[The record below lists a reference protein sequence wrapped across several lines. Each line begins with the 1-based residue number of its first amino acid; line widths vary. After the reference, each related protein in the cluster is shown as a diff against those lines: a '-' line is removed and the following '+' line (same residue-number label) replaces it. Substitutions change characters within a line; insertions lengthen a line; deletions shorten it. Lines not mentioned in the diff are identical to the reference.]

1 MFSKDITTTYDNIV
15 LIYDQDKSLSSEVYK
30 LLQISGFKV
39 FKFDNQKAT
48 LDFLK
53 KSNSYA
59 NKILLLGVYLENLDG
74 IELCRELRSDDEY
87 DNVKVLMLLDQKD
100 IMLKYLVLDSGADYY
115 IDKPFSPIEIL
126 INVKIIAKSTNR
138 LNSLNKESSYNNET
152 PERNYK
158 SANIKVNEKT
168 VKLTPIESDI
178 FYYLYDNS
186 GKLITTEEILT
197 NVMKYPKG
205 VGSPELIR
213 THIKNIRAKIEVDR
227 TNPEIITHIPKRG
240 YKINKMNLSIVL
252 V

>member
-1 MFSKDITTTYDNIV
+1 MFSKEISNYDNLV
-15 LIYDQDKSLSSEVYK
+15 LMYDQDKALSLEVCK

-39 FKFDNQKAT
+39 FNFDNQKTT

-53 KSNSYA
+53 KSNSHV
-59 NKILLLGVYLENLDG
+59 NKILLLGLYLDNLEG
-74 IELCRELRSDDEY
+74 IEICRELRSNSDY
-87 DNVKVLMLLDQKD
+87 NNVKVVMLLDQKD

-126 INVKIIAKSTNR
+126 INVKIISKSINR
-138 LNSLNKESSYNNET
+138 SNSIKKEVNNNYE
-152 PERNYK
+152 PIERSYK
-158 SANIKVNEKT
+158 SSNITVNEKN
-168 VKLTPIESDI
+168 VKLTPIEADI

-186 GKLITTEEILT
+186 GKLVTTEEILI

-240 YKINKMNLSIVL
+240 YKINKMHLSIDL
-252 V
+252 

>member
-1 MFSKDITTTYDNIV
+1 MLSKDTTTNYDNIV

-39 FKFDNQKAT
+39 FKFDNQKST

-53 KSNSYA
+53 KSNSYT

-74 IELCRELRSDDEY
+74 IELCRELRAEKEY
-87 DNVKVLMLLDQKD
+87 NNVKVLMLLDQKD

-126 INVKIIAKSTNR
+126 INVKIIAKSINR
-138 LNSLNKESSYNNET
+138 SSLYNKEIITNNDVN
-152 PERNYK
+152 ERSYK
-158 SANIKVNEKT
+158 SANIKVNEKI
-168 VKLTPIESDI
+168 VRLTPIESDI

-186 GKLITTEEILT
+186 GKLITTEEILI

-227 TNPEIITHIPKRG
+227 SKPEIITHIPKRG
-240 YKINKMNLSIVL
+240 YKINKMNLSIAL
-252 V
+252 